1 MKSNLYFDVLIISG
15 GASGSAAGIQ
25 SARLGAKTLIVEET
39 PWLGGMITSA
49 GVSAFDG
56 NKYALGGGIFGEL
69 RKKIEDYY
77 GGPEKTFTGWISL
90 TCFEP
95 KVGKDFL
102 HELAFAERNLTI
114 WFESKLVKVLREK
127 NKIVGAVVKHKDGS
141 EVEIRAQVT
150 IEATEFGD
158 VLALGNVPYRLGRE
172 AKNDT
177 GEPHAPDNADD
188 EIQDMTF
195 CAILKK
201 YKSKAPEVKA
211 AQSYNPE
218 IFECS
223 TAEDCDNP
231 DETFLNHKLHNWES
245 FITYAAL
252 PNEKYLLNWPFRA
265 NDYLTT
271 RDIYE
276 NPSSREYHFQ
286 KAKEQTLDYIHYIQ
300 TKLGHPEWGLADD
313 EFPTADALPF
323 IPYVRESRRIKG
335 VRLMVEEDVIP
346 ARNSFR
352 PPLIKDSIAVGDY
365 FLDHHHSSFF
375 KPPHERLQEKLPAN
389 APFQVSY
396 QSLIPET
403 IDGLIA
409 AEKSISVS
417 HIVNGCTRLQPVV
430 MLIGQAAGAAAALS
444 IIDSVEPRNINVHTL
459 QNILLNAG
467 CQLFPYKDVW
477 NNHFDFLA
485 IQYLALDGVFI
496 DSEDFS
502 FQPDKVVTDAEAKE
516 FLNKANSNST
526 HQDLVG
532 LKRSDAFTR
541 IFNSPKNFQA
551 S

>member
-1 MKSNLYFDVLIISG
+1 MPALNFDVLIIGG

-95 KVGKDFL
+95 KVGKQFL
-102 HELAFAERNLTI
+102 HQMADAEQNLTI
-114 WFESKLVKVLREK
+114 WFESKLIKVLREK
-127 NKIVGAVVKHKDGS
+127 NKIVGAVVRRNDETKV
-141 EVEIRAQVT
+141 EVRAKVT

-158 VLALGNVPYRLGRE
+158 VLALSNVPYQLGRDS
-172 AKNDT
+172 KSDT
-177 GEPHAPDNADD
+177 GEPHAPKIADD
-188 EIQDMTF
+188 EIQDMTY
-195 CAILKK
+195 CAILKN
-201 YKSKAPEVKA
+201 YKAKASQVKA
-211 AQSYNPE
+211 SPSYKPDL
-218 IFECS
+218 FKCS

-231 DETFLNHKLHNWES
+231 DESFLNHKLHTWES

-252 PNEKYLLNWPFRA
+252 PNDKYLLNWPFRA

-286 KAKEQTLDYIHYIQ
+286 KAKEQTLNYIHYIQ
-300 TKLGHPEWGLADD
+300 TKLGHPEWGLEVD
-313 EFPTADALPF
+313 EFPTEDHLPF
-323 IPYVRESRRIKG
+323 IPYVRESRRMKG
-335 VRLMVEEDVIP
+335 IRLMVEEDVIP
-346 ARNSFR
+346 MKNSFR
-352 PPLIKDSIAVGDY
+352 PPLMKDSIAVGDY

-375 KPPHERLQEKLPAN
+375 KPPHERLQEKLPTN
-389 APFQVSY
+389 ASFQIPY
-396 QSLIPET
+396 YSLIPENV
-403 IDGLIA
+403 DGLIA

-444 IIDSVEPRNINVHTL
+444 VNHNVEPRNVSVTEL
-459 QNILLNAG
+459 QKILLTAG
-467 CQLFPYKDVW
+467 CQLFPYKDLW
-477 NNHFDFLA
+477 NHHSEFLA
-485 IQYLALDGVFI
+485 VQLLALEGILI
-496 DSEDFS
+496 DSEDFT
-502 FQPDKVVTDAEAKE
+502 FQPDALVTAEE
-516 FLNKANSNST
+516 ANILLKKSKSKI
-526 HQDLVG
+526 DVEELIG
-532 LKRSDAFTR
+532 LKRSDAFSR
-541 IFNSPKNFQA
+541 IYNSIKSLQV

>member
-1 MKSNLYFDVLIISG
+1 MPALNYDVLIIGG

-39 PWLGGMITSA
+39 LWLGGMITSA

-56 NKYALGGGIFGEL
+56 NKYALGGGIFGQL

-95 KVGKDFL
+95 KVGKQFL
-102 HELAFAERNLTI
+102 HQLTDAEQNLTV

-127 NKIVGAVVKHKDGS
+127 NKIVGAVVRRNDET
-141 EVEIRAQVT
+141 EVEVRAKVT

-158 VLALGNVPYRLGRE
+158 VLALSNVPYRLGRDS
-172 AKNDT
+172 KSDT
-177 GEPHAPDNADD
+177 GEPHAPKIADD
-188 EIQDMTF
+188 EIQDMTY
-195 CAILKK
+195 CAILKN
-201 YKSKAPEVKA
+201 YKAKAPQVKA
-211 AQSYNPE
+211 SPSYKPDLF
-218 IFECS
+218 ICS

-231 DETFLNHKLHNWES
+231 DESFLNHKLHTWKS

-252 PNEKYLLNWPFRA
+252 PNDKYLLNWPFRA

-286 KAKEQTLDYIHYIQ
+286 KEKEQTLNYIHYIQ
-300 TKLGHPEWGLADD
+300 TKLGHPEWGLAVD
-313 EFPTADALPF
+313 EFPTEDHLPL
-323 IPYVRESRRIKG
+323 IPYFRESRRMKG
-335 VRLMVEEDVIP
+335 IRLMVEEDVIP
-346 ARNSFR
+346 MKNSFR
-352 PPLIKDSIAVGDY
+352 PPLMKDSIAVGDY
-365 FLDHHHSSFF
+365 FLDHHHCSFF

-389 APFQVSY
+389 APFQIPY
-396 QSLIPET
+396 YSLIPENVG
-403 IDGLIA
+403 GLIA

-444 IIDSVEPRNINVHTL
+444 VNHNVEPRNVSVTEL
-459 QNILLNAG
+459 QKILLTAG
-467 CQLFPYKDVW
+467 CQLFPYKDLW
-477 NNHFDFLA
+477 NHHSEFLA
-485 IQYLALDGVFI
+485 VQLLALEGIFI
-496 DSEDFS
+496 DSEDFA
-502 FQPDKVVTDAEAKE
+502 FQPDALVTAEEAKI
-516 FLNKANSNST
+516 
-526 HQDLVG
+526 LVKKSKSKIDVEELIG
-532 LKRSDAFTR
+532 LKRLDAFSR
-541 IFNSPKNFQA
+541 IYNSIKSLQA